1 MIKLFS
7 AALAAA
13 VLALPLAASA
23 GQVQSRIENQQDRI
37 NQGVASG
44 QLTRHEYNVDGH
56 RLNTIR
62 AQRNNALDNH
72 DLTTAERAKLNRE
85 LNRNSNGVYF
95 TKHNPADQPAVKP
108 SESAVGR
115 ERARRPQVR
124 VRARP

>member
-7 AALAAA
+7 AALVAT

-23 GQVQSRIENQQDRI
+23 GQVHNRIENQQDRI

-95 TKHNPADQPAVKP
+95 TKHNPADQPGV
-108 SESAVGR
+108 
-115 ERARRPQVR
+115 
-124 VRARP
+124 